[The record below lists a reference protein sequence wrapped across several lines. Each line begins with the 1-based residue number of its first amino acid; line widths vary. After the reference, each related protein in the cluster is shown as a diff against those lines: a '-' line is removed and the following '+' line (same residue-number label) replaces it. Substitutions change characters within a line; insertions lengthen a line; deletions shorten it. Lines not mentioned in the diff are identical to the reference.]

1 MNKKVFKEVIIAM
14 LLCLAI
20 ILVLGVVLYSYVP
33 ANKTL
38 PDKVAYTTPE
48 RVEDE
53 LTTASGADTDEI
65 VLTYEVDNSDM
76 SNYENINSYNPGK
89 SDPMKPFQQ
98 TKDGTIIT
106 NPKDGV
112 NYSTINYGS
121 DAPTASGST
130 NQGQTT
136 SGTTSGTAS
145 STGTTAATTGSANT
159 GSSSSNGNNGNSG
172 SSSSSESNN
181 GGQPGYYNYKNGK

>member
-48 RVEDE
+48 NVEDE
-53 LTTASGADTDEI
+53 LTTSSGADTDEI

-76 SNYENINSYNPGK
+76 NNYENVNSYNPGK
-89 SDPMKPFQQ
+89 SNPF
-98 TKDGTIIT
+98 TRFLELEDGTIIT
-106 NPKDGV
+106 NPKQGV
-112 NYSTINYGS
+112 DSSKADSTSQAQSGS
-121 DAPTASGST
+121 STGSSSNASGS
-130 NQGQTT
+130 
-136 SGTTSGTAS
+136 TTSGTAS
-145 STGTTAATTGSANT
+145 TTGTTPATVG
-159 GSSSSNGNNGNSG
+159 GSSSGGSNASNSG
-172 SSSSSESNN
+172 SSNTGTNN